1 MTAFLYRWLPRLF
14 YCHCRPDRSFFWR
27 GRQFPICARC
37 TGQLVGLLLGI
48 PLFIVGRFPLYV
60 CAALLLPLIA
70 DGFLQLLTRY
80 ESTNPRRFITGTLFG
95 LGLYELAAW
104 AAVQAVSWGYALGTV
119 LRERWIT

>member
-48 PLFIVGRFPLYV
+48 PLFVVGRFPLYV

-104 AAVQAVSWGYALGTV
+104 AAVQAVSWGYALGTA
-119 LRERWIT
+119 LREQWIA